1 LREPGLAG
9 VVISSAWKYMR
20 RMSLLD
26 GKVAIV
32 TGAGGG
38 IGRATALLFAREG
51 ARVLV
56 NDHGGARDGTGQSS
70 SAADAVVEEI
80 RAAGGKAA
88 ADHGSVSDA
97 AAAEELVR
105 SAVKHFGRLDV
116 LINNA
121 GILRDK
127 TLLKLEL
134 ADWQAVLDVHLT
146 GTFLCLRAAAAK
158 LKDQGQGGSIVNT
171 TSVSGLVG
179 NFGQAN
185 YSAAKAGIYGLTRTA
200 SIELQRFGIRV
211 NAVAPLAKTRL
222 TEELPLFEKVGDS
235 LSPEHVAPVHCYLAS
250 DLSRDVTGVTLSVA
264 GARISQFKLVESA
277 GRHKEDE
284 DGIWTPSEIAEQFAG
299 ITKT

>member
-1 LREPGLAG
+1 
-9 VVISSAWKYMR
+9 
-20 RMSLLD
+20 
-26 GKVAIV
+26 
-32 TGAGGG
+32 
-38 IGRATALLFAREG
+38 
-51 ARVLV
+51 
-56 NDHGGARDGTGQSS
+56 
-70 SAADAVVEEI
+70 
-80 RAAGGKAA
+80 
-88 ADHGSVSDA
+88 
-97 AAAEELVR
+97 
-105 SAVKHFGRLDV
+105 

-127 TLLKLEL
+127 TLLKLTL

-146 GTFLCLRAAAAK
+146 GSFLCLRAAAAR

-185 YSAAKAGIYGLTRTA
+185 YSAAKAGVYGLTRTA
-200 SIELQRFGIRV
+200 SIELQRYGIRV

-222 TEELPLFEKVGDS
+222 TEELPLFEKIGDS
-235 LSPEHVAPVHCYLAS
+235 LSPEHVAPVHVYLAS

-277 GRHKEDE
+277 GRHKDDE
-284 DGIWTPSEIAEQFAG
+284 PGIWTPAEIAEQFAG

>member
-1 LREPGLAG
+1 MA
-9 VVISSAWKYMR
+9 
-20 RMSLLD
+20 LLD

-38 IGRATALLFAREG
+38 IGRATALALAREG
-51 ARVLV
+51 ASVLV
-56 NDHGGARDGTGQSS
+56 NDFGGARDGSGQGRD
-70 SAADAVVEEI
+70 AAERVVEEI
-80 RAAGGKAA
+80 RSAGGRAEPSYASVTDEAAVAEMVGKA
-88 ADHGSVSDA
+88 VS
-97 AAAEELVR
+97 
-105 SAVKHFGRLDV
+105 SFGRLDV

-134 ADWQAVLDVHLT
+134 PDWSAVLDVHLT
-146 GTFLCLRAAAAK
+146 GSFLCLRAAAARM
-158 LKDQGQGGSIVNT
+158 KDQGQGGSLVNT

-185 YSAAKAGIYGLTRTA
+185 YAAAKAGIYGLTRTA

-211 NAVAPLAKTRL
+211 NAVAPLAKTRM
-222 TEELPLFEKVGDS
+222 TEELPLFEKIGDS
-235 LSPEHVAPVHCYLAS
+235 LSPEHVAPVHVFLAS

-277 GRHKEDE
+277 GRHKDDG
-284 DGIWTPSEIAEQFAG
+284 DGIWSPAEIAEQFAG
-299 ITKT
+299 ITKS

>member
-1 LREPGLAG
+1 MA
-9 VVISSAWKYMR
+9 
-20 RMSLLD
+20 LLE

-38 IGRATALLFAREG
+38 IGRATALALAREG
-51 ARVLV
+51 ASVLI
-56 NDHGGARDGTGQSS
+56 NDLGGPRDGSGAGRD
-70 SAADAVVEEI
+70 AADAVVAEI
-80 RAAGGKAA
+80 RDAGGTAEA
-88 ADHGSVSDA
+88 SYESVSDEAGA
-97 AAAEELVR
+97 ARIVER
-105 SAVKHFGRLDV
+105 AVQSFGRLDV

-134 ADWQAVLDVHLT
+134 RDWQAVLDVHLT
-146 GTFLCLRAAAAK
+146 GSFLCLRAAAAK

-179 NFGQAN
+179 NVGQAN
-185 YSAAKAGIYGLTRTA
+185 YAAAKAGIYGLTRTA
-200 SIELQRFGIRV
+200 SIELQRYGIRV

-222 TEELPLFEKVGDS
+222 TEDLPLFEKIGDS
-235 LSPEHVAPVHCYLAS
+235 LSPAHVAPVHVYLAS
-250 DLSRDVTGVTLSVA
+250 ELSREVTGVTLSVA

-277 GRHKEDE
+277 GRHKD
-284 DGIWTPSEIAEQFAG
+284 DDGGIWTPSEIAEQFAG

>member
-1 LREPGLAG
+1 MA
-9 VVISSAWKYMR
+9 
-20 RMSLLD
+20 LLN

-38 IGRATALLFAREG
+38 IGRATALALAREG
-51 ARVLV
+51 ASVLV
-56 NDHGGARDGTGQSS
+56 NDCGGARDGSGQSQ
-70 SAADAVVEEI
+70 AEADAVVAEI
-80 RAAGGKAA
+80 RANGGTAEPSY
-88 ADHGSVSDA
+88 DNVGDER
-97 AAAEELVR
+97 AAEALVA
-105 SAVKHFGRLDV
+105 SAVRHFGRLDV

-127 TLLKLEL
+127 TLLKLSL

-146 GTFLCLRAAAAK
+146 GSFLCLRAAATK

-200 SIELQRFGIRV
+200 SVELQRFGIRV

-222 TEELPLFEKVGDS
+222 TEDLPLFEKIGDS
-235 LSPEHVAPVHCYLAS
+235 LSPEHVAPVHVYLAS
-250 DLSRDVTGVTLSVA
+250 DLSREVTGVTLAVA

-284 DGIWTPSEIAEQFAG
+284 SGIWTPTEIAEQFAG

>member
-1 LREPGLAG
+1 MA
-9 VVISSAWKYMR
+9 
-20 RMSLLD
+20 LLD

-38 IGRATALLFAREG
+38 IGRATALALAKEG
-51 ARVLV
+51 AAVLV
-56 NDHGGARDGTGQSS
+56 NDLGSGREGNGRSND
-70 SAADAVVEEI
+70 AADAVVAEI
-80 RAAGGKAA
+80 RAAGGKAEA
-88 ADHGSVSDA
+88 SYASVSDEA
-97 AAAEELVR
+97 GANGLVE
-105 SAVKHFGRLDV
+105 SAVKSFGRLDV

-121 GILRDK
+121 GNLRDK
-127 TLLKLEL
+127 SLLKLEL

-222 TEELPLFEKVGDS
+222 TAELPLFEKIGDS
-235 LSPEHVAPVHCYLAS
+235 LSPEHVAPVHVYFAS
-250 DLSRDVTGVTLSVA
+250 DLSREVTGVTLSVA

-277 GRHKEDE
+277 GRHKD
-284 DGIWTPSEIAEQFAG
+284 DDSGIWTPSEIAEQFAG

>member
-1 LREPGLAG
+1 
-9 VVISSAWKYMR
+9 MT
-20 RMSLLD
+20 LLS

-38 IGRATALLFAREG
+38 IGRATALALAKEG
-51 ARVLV
+51 ASVLV
-56 NDHGGARDGTGQSS
+56 NDSGGARDGSGEGHEL
-70 SAADAVVEEI
+70 ADAVVAEI
-80 RAAGGKAA
+80 RAAGGAA
-88 ADHGSVSDA
+88 EPSYASVSDPA
-97 AAAEELVR
+97 GAEQIVAR
-105 SAVKHFGRLDV
+105 AVSAFGRLDV

-146 GTFLCLRAAAAK
+146 GSFLCLRAAAAR
-158 LKDQGQGGSIVNT
+158 LKDQNQGGSIVNT

-200 SIELQRFGIRV
+200 SIELQRYRIRV

-222 TEELPLFEKVGDS
+222 TAELPLFEKIGDS
-235 LSPEHVAPVHCYLAS
+235 LSPEHVAPVHVYLAS

-277 GRHKEDE
+277 GRHKD
-284 DGIWTPSEIAEQFAG
+284 DDSGIWTPAEIAEQFAG
-299 ITKT
+299 ITKA

>member
-1 LREPGLAG
+1 MA
-9 VVISSAWKYMR
+9 
-20 RMSLLD
+20 LLD

-32 TGAGGG
+32 TGAGSG
-38 IGRATALLFAREG
+38 IGRATALALAKEG
-51 ARVLV
+51 ASVLV
-56 NDHGGARDGTGQSS
+56 NDHGGARDGTGQSHA
-70 SAADAVVEEI
+70 SADSVVEEI

-88 ADHGSVSDA
+88 ADYGSVSDA
-97 AAAEELVR
+97 AAADDLVT
-105 SAVKHFGRLDV
+105 SAVRHFGRLDV

-127 TLLKLEL
+127 TLLKLAL
-134 ADWQAVLDVHLT
+134 PDWQAVLDVHLT

-185 YSAAKAGIYGLTRTA
+185 YAAAKAGIYGLTRTA

-222 TEELPLFEKVGDS
+222 TADLPLFEKVGES
-235 LSPEHVAPVHCYLAS
+235 LSPEHVAPVHVYLAS

-277 GRHKEDE
+277 GRHKD
-284 DGIWTPSEIAEQFAG
+284 DASGVWTPQEIAEEFAG

>member
-1 LREPGLAG
+1 
-9 VVISSAWKYMR
+9 
-20 RMSLLD
+20 MSLLE

-38 IGRATALLFAREG
+38 IGRATALALAREG

-56 NDHGGARDGTGQSS
+56 NDLGGARDGNGSS
-70 SAADAVVEEI
+70 KELADAVVEEI
-80 RAAGGKAA
+80 RAAGGKAEA
-88 ADHGSVSDA
+88 SYDSVSDEAGA
-97 AAAEELVR
+97 ARIVE
-105 SAVKHFGRLDV
+105 SAVKAFGRLDV

-121 GILRDK
+121 GNLRDK

-146 GTFLCLRAAAAK
+146 GSFLCLRAAAAK

-185 YSAAKAGIYGLTRTA
+185 YASAKAGIYGLTRTA

-222 TEELPLFEKVGDS
+222 TEELPLFEKIGDS
-235 LSPEHVAPVHCYLAS
+235 LSPAHVAPVHVYLAS

-277 GRHKEDE
+277 GRHKDDD
-284 DGIWTPSEIAEQFAG
+284 DGVWTPAEIAEQFAG
-299 ITKT
+299 ITKA

>member
-1 LREPGLAG
+1 MVLSRAPGTPP
-9 VVISSAWKYMR
+9 
-20 RMSLLD
+20 LLD

-38 IGRATALLFAREG
+38 IGRATALALAREG
-51 ARVLV
+51 ASVLV
-56 NDHGGARDGTGQSS
+56 NDLGGARDGSGRDS
-70 SAADAVVEEI
+70 SAADAVVAEI

-88 ADHGSVSDA
+88 ADYGSVSDE
-97 AAAEELVR
+97 AAAEELVA
-105 SAVKHFGRLDV
+105 SAVRHFGRLDV

-127 TLLKLEL
+127 TLLKLSL
-134 ADWQAVLDVHLT
+134 ADFRAVLDVHLT
-146 GTFLCLRAAAAK
+146 GTFLCLRAAASR

-171 TSVSGLVG
+171 TSVSGLLG

-185 YSAAKAGIYGLTRTA
+185 YAAAKAGIYGLTRTA

-222 TEELPLFEKVGDS
+222 TAELPLFEKVGDS
-235 LSPEHVAPVHCYLAS
+235 LSPEHVAPVHVYLAC

-277 GRHKEDE
+277 GRHKD
-284 DGIWTPSEIAEQFAG
+284 DSAGIWTPQEIAEEFAG
-299 ITKT
+299 ITKG

>member
-1 LREPGLAG
+1 MA
-9 VVISSAWKYMR
+9 
-20 RMSLLD
+20 LLD
-26 GKVAIV
+26 GKVAVV

-38 IGRATALLFAREG
+38 IGRATALALAREG
-51 ARVLV
+51 ASVLV
-56 NDHGGARDGTGQSS
+56 NDFGGARDGTGRSRE
-70 SAADAVVEEI
+70 AAERVVEEI
-80 RAAGGKAA
+80 RSAGGRAEPSFDSVTDEGGAA
-88 ADHGSVSDA
+88 QIV
-97 AAAEELVR
+97 E
-105 SAVKHFGRLDV
+105 SAVKSFGRLDA

-134 ADWQAVLDVHLT
+134 ADWSAVLDVHLT
-146 GTFLCLRAAAAK
+146 GSFLCLRAAAAK

-211 NAVAPLAKTRL
+211 NAVAPLAKTRM
-222 TEELPLFEKVGDS
+222 TEELPLFEKIGDS
-235 LSPEHVAPVHCYLAS
+235 LSAEHVAPLHVFLAS

-277 GRHKEDE
+277 GRHKD
-284 DGIWTPSEIAEQFAG
+284 DDGGIWTPAEIAEQFAG

>member
-1 LREPGLAG
+1 MA
-9 VVISSAWKYMR
+9 
-20 RMSLLD
+20 LLD

-38 IGRATALLFAREG
+38 IGRATALALAKEG
-51 ARVLV
+51 ASVLV
-56 NDHGGARDGTGQSS
+56 NDHGGARDGTGQGAT
-70 SAADAVVEEI
+70 AADAVVAEI

-88 ADHGSVSDA
+88 ADYGSVSDA
-97 AAAEELVR
+97 AAAEELVAG
-105 SAVKHFGRLDV
+105 AVRHFGRLDV

-127 TLLKLEL
+127 TLLKLAL
-134 ADWQAVLDVHLT
+134 PDWQAVLDVHLT

-171 TSVSGLVG
+171 TSVSGLIG

-185 YSAAKAGIYGLTRTA
+185 YAAAKAGIYGLTRTA

-235 LSPEHVAPVHCYLAS
+235 LSPEHVAPVHVYLAS

-277 GRHKEDE
+277 GRHKEDA
-284 DGIWTPSEIAEQFAG
+284 DGVWTPQEIAEQFAG

>member
-1 LREPGLAG
+1 MA
-9 VVISSAWKYMR
+9 
-20 RMSLLD
+20 LLD

-38 IGRATALLFAREG
+38 IGRATALALAKEG
-51 ARVLV
+51 AAVLV
-56 NDHGGARDGTGQSS
+56 NDLGSGREGNGHSRD
-70 SAADAVVEEI
+70 AADAVVAEI
-80 RAAGGKAA
+80 RASGGKAEA
-88 ADHGSVSDA
+88 NYGSVSDEA
-97 AAAEELVR
+97 TATGLVE
-105 SAVKHFGRLDV
+105 SAVKSFGRLDV

-121 GILRDK
+121 GNLRDK
-127 TLLKLEL
+127 TLVKLEL
-134 ADWQAVLDVHLT
+134 VDWQAVLDVHLT

-185 YSAAKAGIYGLTRTA
+185 YSAAKAGVYGLTRTA

-222 TEELPLFEKVGDS
+222 TAELPLFEKIGDS
-235 LSPEHVAPVHCYLAS
+235 LSPEHVAPVHVYLAS
-250 DLSRDVTGVTLSVA
+250 DLSREVTGVTLSVA

-277 GRHKEDE
+277 GRHKD
-284 DGIWTPSEIAEQFAG
+284 DDCGIWTPNEIAEQFAS
-299 ITKT
+299 ITKA

>member
-1 LREPGLAG
+1 LSFGIPICLA
-9 VVISSAWKYMR
+9 WQYMR

-38 IGRATALLFAREG
+38 IGRATALLLAREG
-51 ARVLV
+51 ASVLV
-56 NDHGGARDGTGQSS
+56 NDHGGTRDGNGQSS
-70 SAADAVVEEI
+70 ASADAVVAEI

-88 ADHGSVSDA
+88 ADYGNVSDA
-97 AAAEELVR
+97 ATADQLVA
-105 SAVKHFGRLDV
+105 SAVEHFGRLDV

-185 YSAAKAGIYGLTRTA
+185 YASAKAGIYGLTRTA
-200 SIELQRFGIRV
+200 SIELQRYGIRV

-222 TEELPLFEKVGDS
+222 TQELPLFEKVGDS
-235 LSPEHVAPVHCYLAS
+235 LSPEHVAPVHAYLAS
-250 DLSRDVTGVTLSVA
+250 DLSREVTGVTLSVA
-264 GARISQFKLVESA
+264 GARISQFKLVEST

-284 DGIWTPSEIAEQFAG
+284 DGIWTPQEIAEQFAG

>member
-1 LREPGLAG
+1 MA
-9 VVISSAWKYMR
+9 
-20 RMSLLD
+20 LLE

-38 IGRATALLFAREG
+38 IGRATAVALSREG
-51 ARVLV
+51 ASVLV
-56 NDHGGARDGTGQSS
+56 NDFGGARDGVGQGHD
-70 SAADAVVEEI
+70 AADAVVAEI
-80 RAAGGKAA
+80 RAAGGKAEA
-88 ADHGSVSDA
+88 SYASVSDEASA
-97 AAAEELVR
+97 ASIVEQAVR
-105 SAVKHFGRLDV
+105 SFGRLDA

-146 GTFLCLRAAAAK
+146 GSFLCLRAAAAK

-185 YSAAKAGIYGLTRTA
+185 YASAKAGIYGLTRTA

-222 TEELPLFEKVGDS
+222 TEELPLFEKIGDS
-235 LSPEHVAPVHCYLAS
+235 LSPAHVAPVHVYLVS

-277 GRHKEDE
+277 GRHKDE
-284 DGIWTPSEIAEQFAG
+284 DGGVWTPGEIAEQFAG
-299 ITKT
+299 ITKA

>member
-1 LREPGLAG
+1 MA
-9 VVISSAWKYMR
+9 
-20 RMSLLD
+20 LLS

-38 IGRATALLFAREG
+38 IGRATALALAKEG
-51 ARVLV
+51 AAVLV
-56 NDHGGARDGTGQSS
+56 NDLGGDREGNGNSRDL
-70 SAADAVVEEI
+70 ADAVVAEI
-80 RAAGGKAA
+80 RAAGGKAEA
-88 ADHGSVSDA
+88 SYGSVSDEA
-97 AAAEELVR
+97 TANALVDN
-105 SAVKHFGRLDV
+105 AVKSFGRLDV

-121 GILRDK
+121 GNLRDK

-158 LKDQGQGGSIVNT
+158 FKDQGQGGSIVNT

-222 TEELPLFEKVGDS
+222 TAELPLFEKIGDS
-235 LSPEHVAPVHCYLAS
+235 LSPEHVAPVHVYLAS
-250 DLSRDVTGVTLSVA
+250 DLSREVTGVTLSVA

-277 GRHKEDE
+277 GRHKDE
-284 DGIWTPSEIAEQFAG
+284 ASGIWTPDEIAEQFAG